1 MQAAYDRQIAAR
13 NKAYQQMMEP
23 RNRIAQ
29 QQINFTNEQYYK
41 AHPEQRPKPK
51 PTPTPTTP
59 PVTQK
64 QLEAVVTPIRA
75 TTTAL
80 QKKTEEQK
88 IVVES
93 QAEKLKVQKEQLEA
107 QAKEI
112 EDLRRQALLRDQ
124 TAERQ
129 EESLR
134 LAERNTALSIG
145 LQADLLRRLAIEEQK
160 NRESAEALALLREQ
174 MSLLDES
181 QAQTSHAI
189 QGLEHT
195 TTTTTCTLS
204 RVQGEQEH
212 LSYEVEA
219 TIRGQG
225 LLKES
230 VATISI
236 KQKELEMAV
245 EQQKAATVSQQAGAP
260 KLHKPRGFMSN

>member
-1 MQAAYDRQIAAR
+1 MQAAYRRQEAAR
-13 NKAYQQMMEP
+13 NKAYQQMIAP
-23 RNRIAQ
+23 RNQIAQ

-41 AHPEQRPKPK
+41 AHPEQRPKP
-51 PTPTPTTP
+51 TPTPTAP

-80 QKKTEEQK
+80 QKKAEELK
-88 IVVES
+88 VIGEV
-93 QAEKLKVQKEQLEA
+93 QAERIETQEKVIEK

-112 EDLRRQALLRDQ
+112 EELRRQALLQEQ

-134 LAERNTALSIG
+134 LAERNTAQSIG

-195 TTTTTCTLS
+195 TTTTASTLS
-204 RVQGEQEH
+204 RVQGEQEN
-212 LSYEVEA
+212 LSREVEEA
-219 TIRGQG
+219 VRGQ
-225 LLKES
+225 ES
-230 VATISI
+230 LRESFAAISI
-236 KQKELEMAV
+236 KQNELESSV
-245 EQQKAATVSQQAGAP
+245 EQQKAATLSQQAGAP
-260 KLHKPRGFMSN
+260 KAPRVRGFMSN

>member
-1 MQAAYDRQIAAR
+1 MQAAYERQMAAR
-13 NKAYQQMMEP
+13 NKAYNQSIAPM
-23 RNRIAQ
+23 NKIAQ
-29 QQINFTNEQYYK
+29 QQINFTNQRYYR

-51 PTPTPTTP
+51 PVPSPADQ

-64 QLEAVVTPIRA
+64 QLEAKVNPLQV
-75 TTTAL
+75 TTASL
-80 QKKTEEQK
+80 KKQTGEQK
-88 IVVES
+88 VIGEV
-93 QAEKLKVQKEQLEA
+93 QAERIETQEKVIEK

-112 EDLRRQALLRDQ
+112 EELRRKALLQKQ

-134 LAERNTALSIG
+134 LAERNTAQSIG

-189 QGLEHT
+189 RGLEHA

-212 LSYEVEA
+212 LSYEVEE

-225 LLKES
+225 FLKES